1 MCYYMEN
8 PVKTECENAKASF
21 STELACKI
29 QYIFFF
35 PYTLAHL
42 FLERMKYW
50 GFYTCFILKRWTW
63 NNLIVGIY
71 KICLQSLI

>member
-1 MCYYMEN
+1 MYYYMEN

-35 PYTLAHL
+35 PLHFST
-42 FLERMKYW
+42 
-50 GFYTCFILKRWTW
+50 FILGK
-63 NNLIVGIY
+63 NEVLGLLYMFSFKKMNLE
-71 KICLQSLI
+71 